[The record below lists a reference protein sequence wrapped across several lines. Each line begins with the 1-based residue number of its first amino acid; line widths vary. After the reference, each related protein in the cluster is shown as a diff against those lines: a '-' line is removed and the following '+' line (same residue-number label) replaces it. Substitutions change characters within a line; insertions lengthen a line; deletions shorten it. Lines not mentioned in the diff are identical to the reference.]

1 MQARNTIK
9 QLLLAVM
16 TCAAVLTLGANA
28 GGSTN
33 DPLTGL
39 PLYPGVTGS
48 IPLPKATVCKSQMQ
62 GDFYM
67 VGENKVDAVTD
78 WYAKHLNGFKKY
90 HAMTGSRSQDTFFN
104 SDGTQEVTV
113 TGTPDSTDVY
123 SISYGRFQPGL
134 SAPEMATFNTGKQV
148 CK

>member
-1 MQARNTIK
+1 MK
-9 QLLLAVM
+9 LKKPMKPLFLAVM
-16 TCAAVLTLGANA
+16 TCAAVLTFVANA
-28 GGSTN
+28 GCSTN
-33 DPLTGL
+33 DPLTEL
-39 PLYPGVTGS
+39 PLYPGVTDS
-48 IPLPKATVCKSQMQ
+48 NPLPKATVCKSQMQ

-67 VGENKVDAVTD
+67 VRGNKVDTVTD

-134 SAPEMATFNTGKQV
+134 PASQIPVFNIGKQV

>member
-1 MQARNTIK
+1 MQIRNTIN

-16 TCAAVLTLGANA
+16 TCAAVLTCGANA

-39 PLYPGVTGS
+39 PLYPGVTDS
-48 IPLPKATVCKSQMQ
+48 NPLPKATVCKSQMQ
-62 GDFYM
+62 GDFYI
-67 VGENKVDAVTD
+67 VTGNRVDTVTD

-134 SAPEMATFNTGKQV
+134 PASQMPVFNTGKQV